1 MKTEERQKE
10 DKAEI
15 IIAAAQRR
23 FGLYGVEKTSMQ
35 EIANDLMMSKA
46 SLYYY
51 FPDKESL
58 YKSVI
63 SKEHGEFLRI
73 LHEEIG
79 NISDPAERLKRYSL
93 SRISYFRKLM
103 NLSRL
108 RLASYGQL
116 KPVIAD
122 LLKEFREE
130 EKNTVMQ
137 ILEKGNKEN
146 LFKINDTCKT
156 ASLFL
161 DILRGQSNLLL
172 SGKDLLVIDETE
184 FDILYSKVKDI
195 VEIFTKGL
203 MYK

>member
-10 DKAEI
+10 DKAEL

-63 SKEHGEFLRI
+63 SKEHGEFLSI

-93 SRISYFRKLM
+93 ARISYFRKLM

-130 EKNTVMQ
+130 EKETVMQ

-146 LFKINDTCKT
+146 LFRIDDTCKT
-156 ASLFL
+156 ASPFL

-172 SGKDLLVIDETE
+172 SGKDLLAIDETE
-184 FDILYSKVKDI
+184 FDMLYSKVKDI